1 MQNRHRSRS
10 SKSGNRLLSSN
21 DKRIPFE
28 HMRDNYIDR
37 QARSMIRRHGS
48 LMAAVNHCECIVAH
62 MEYQLSVHGLDSIY
76 FSKYQFYYSVYMNL
90 NDRISLN

>member
-1 MQNRHRSRS
+1 
-10 SKSGNRLLSSN
+10 
-21 DKRIPFE
+21 
-28 HMRDNYIDR
+28 
-37 QARSMIRRHGS
+37 
-48 LMAAVNHCECIVAH
+48 